1 MQKKLYTELNRSELE
16 KEYNRVLALYQEFLQ
31 AGLQLDMSRGKPS
44 PEQLDLAS
52 GMVDVVARTDSFI
65 VENGTDVRNYG
76 NLDGIDEAKRLFSE
90 LLEVPEENIAVC
102 GNSTVNLIYDQ
113 ISQAMSHGICN
124 STPWQKLEK
133 VKFLCPVPGY
143 DRHFAI
149 CEYFGIEMIPV
160 PLYDDGPDMAM
171 IKSLVESDE
180 NIKGIWCVPKYSN
193 PTGITYSDAVVH
205 AFASLKP
212 RAKDFRIFW
221 DYAYCVHD
229 WYDERDELLNI
240 FSTCKLYGNE
250 DLVYIFTSTSKI
262 SLSGSGISAVAA
274 SSKNL
279 ADIKQRLQVQ
289 RLGFDRVNQLRHVR
303 FFRNVE
309 GIYAHM
315 QKHRAIMA
323 PKFDTVFSLLD
334 QELKTRGIISYY
346 KPKGGYFISVNTLD
360 GCAKRVYQLC
370 KEAGVTLTTPG
381 AAFPYNRD
389 EKDATLRL
397 APSYP
402 SLAEL
407 KKAME
412 LFCLCVRLATLE
424 KLLEEKG
431 YQLNQENPGEI

>member
-1 MQKKLYTELNRSELE
+1 MQKAIFYPEMNLSELK
-16 KEYNRVLALYQEFLQ
+16 KEYDQILARYQEFLQ

-52 GMVDVVARTDSFI
+52 GMVDAVAHTDSFI
-65 VENGTDVRNYG
+65 VENGSDVRNYG
-76 NLDGIDEAKRLFSE
+76 NLDGIAEAKKLFSE
-90 LLEVPEENIAVC
+90 LLEVPVENVAVC
-102 GNSTVNLIYDQ
+102 GNSSVNLIYDQ

-124 STPWQKLEK
+124 STPWQKLDQ

-160 PLYDDGPDMAM
+160 PLHDDGPDMELV
-171 IKSLVESDE
+171 KNLVESDE
-180 NIKGIWCVPKYSN
+180 SIKGIWCVPKYSN

-212 RAKDFRIFW
+212 KAEDFRIFW

-229 WYDERDELLNI
+229 WYDERAKLLNI
-240 FSTCKLYGNE
+240 FTTCKQYGNE
-250 DLVYIFTSTSKI
+250 DLVYIFISTSKI

-274 SSKNL
+274 SDKNL

-315 QKHRAIMA
+315 QKHRALMA
-323 PKFDTVFSLLD
+323 PKFEIVFTFLD
-334 QELKTRGIISYY
+334 QELKSRGIIAYH
-346 KPKGGYFISVNTLD
+346 KPKGGYFVSVNTLD

-370 KEAGVTLTTPG
+370 KEAGVILTAPG
-381 AAFPYNRD
+381 ATFPYGKD
-389 EKDATLRL
+389 EKDANLRL

-402 SLAEL
+402 TPEEL
-407 KKAME
+407 EKAME
-412 LFCLCVRLATLE
+412 LFCLCVRLASLE
-424 KLLEEKG
+424 KLLAAKG
-431 YQLNQENPGEI
+431 YSIKQESLSG